1 MNDVVEAG
9 DPIGLAGRTGRATTE
24 HVHFEVRVASEPVNP
39 TLLVDPDNRCLRSDQ
54 TLYCYNRGGAI
65 RVSTKRATTYIPDSD
80 GNQPIFA
87 QTLEPADK
95 TAPRESSP
103 ATAAERD
110 NSPQQTAPTYHYVKK
125 GETLSHI
132 AVNYSTTVSKLC
144 ALNGIKPNSLLQIKQ
159 KLRVK

>member
-1 MNDVVEAG
+1 M
-9 DPIGLAGRTGRATTE
+9 AGRTGRATTE

-95 TAPRESSP
+95 T
-103 ATAAERD
+103 
-110 NSPQQTAPTYHYVKK
+110 YHYVKK